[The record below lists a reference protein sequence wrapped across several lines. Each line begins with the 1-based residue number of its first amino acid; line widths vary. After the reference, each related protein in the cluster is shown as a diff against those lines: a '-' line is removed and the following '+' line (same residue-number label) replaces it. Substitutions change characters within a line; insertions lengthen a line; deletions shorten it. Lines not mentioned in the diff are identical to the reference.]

1 MGVIMNK
8 LFQDLYKHNQVAVKK
23 GVQDLLTYGKT
34 CIVQVPNTGKTYVGL
49 GIKEILQKRTVIV
62 TATNDIAFQT
72 KQVIEE
78 YQIKDVQ
85 VVTYDKLIRMSEKE
99 LRDLNPELLILD
111 EAHHCEA
118 PIYKKPIDYLEQ
130 IFPNMLLL
138 GLTATPQRAS
148 DYVRKVDANG
158 NIIKERKNV
167 IETRFEGHVA
177 YKYSLEEALEDE
189 LIVPFTY
196 VQAYF
201 VLETTIKE
209 YEAKARR
216 RYQGAIP
223 KDIQEKLKRLAGY
236 HVNLEKVLKKYIK
249 EGKVLVYCRNIKELK
264 KMKKH
269 FQEMYKEARILE
281 YHSQQS
287 KKENERVFE
296 EIKKTNTRITF
307 FFVVNKFSEGV
318 HFPREI
324 SFDSGIFLKPTKS
337 YRVALQEL
345 GRLLGKKNVL
355 LLDLVGRIEET
366 GLEKLYFQVKEYI
379 KRNPSLQE
387 KIDINEFQMIEEG
400 REVKEILEA
409 LDKRLYLSFLERLEY
424 IYEIVKKNPK
434 IGITLIKERFP
445 DGKVIGIWWA
455 RHIPKYIQKMKN
467 TKEEDMTEMDRKALW
482 ILAKIDEVQGNTLDF
497 VGKLT
502 YIYKIVEKNPK
513 IGISNIK
520 ERFPD
525 GTVIGNWWSNNIPEY
540 IEKMKNASEEEMTE
554 ENRQA
559 LWLLAKIDE
568 VQGNILDFVGK
579 LIYIYKIVN
588 ENPKIGITLIKERF
602 PDGKVIGIWWARH
615 IPKYIQKMKNTK
627 EEDMTEM
634 DRKALWILAKID
646 EVQGNTLDFVGKLTY
661 IYKIVEK
668 NPKIG
673 ITNIKERFSD
683 GTVIFTWWNRNI
695 PEYIKK
701 MKNTPKEKLTEE
713 NRQALWLLA
722 KIDEIQGNTLYF
734 VGRLTY
740 IYKLVQENPKIGISN
755 IKERFPDGTVIGNW
769 WSNNIPEYIEKMK
782 NTKEEAMTEKDRQVL
797 WLLAKID
804 EVQGNTLDFVGR
816 LTYIYKLV
824 QENPTIAIT
833 QIKNRFP
840 DGTIIGKWWTNNVPQ
855 YIKTMKNT
863 KEEDM
868 TEMDRQA
875 LWILA
880 KIDETQGNTL
890 DFVGR
895 LTYIYKL
902 VPENPK
908 ITISQ
913 MKERFPDGKV
923 IGNWW
928 NYNIPKYIEKMK
940 STSEESMTEE
950 DRKTLW
956 ILAKIDEIQGNIL
969 DFVGKLTYIYKIVKK
984 NPKIGITKIK
994 ERFPD
999 GTIPGEWWRYNV
1011 LKYIEKMQNI
1021 KEEDMTEEDY
1031 RRLKIILEI
1040 YKLQNKECKVEFL
1053 LQLRKI

>member
-99 LRDLNPELLILD
+99 LRDLNPELLLLD

-167 IETRFEGHVA
+167 IETRFGGHVA

-189 LIVPFTY
+189 IIVPFTY

-223 KDIQEKLKRLAGY
+223 KDIQAKLNRLAGY
-236 HVNLEKVLKKYIK
+236 HANLENILKKYIK
-249 EGKVLVYCRNIKELK
+249 EGKVLVYCRNIKEIK
-264 KMKKH
+264 KMEKH

-296 EIKKTNTRITF
+296 EIKKTNTGITF

-355 LLDLVGRIEET
+355 LLDLVGRIEKT

-409 LDKRLYLSFLERLEY
+409 LDKRLYLNFLERLEY

-434 IGITLIKERFP
+434 IGITIIKERFP
-445 DGKVIGIWWA
+445 DGA
-455 RHIPKYIQKMKN
+455 
-467 TKEEDMTEMDRKALW
+467 
-482 ILAKIDEVQGNTLDF
+482 
-497 VGKLT
+497 
-502 YIYKIVEKNPK
+502 
-513 IGISNIK
+513 
-520 ERFPD
+520 
-525 GTVIGNWWSNNIPEY
+525 VIGNWWNNNIPEY
-540 IEKMKNASEEEMTE
+540 IEKMKNTSEEEMTE

-579 LIYIYKIVN
+579 LTYIYKIVN
-588 ENPKIGITLIKERF
+588 ENPKIGITIIKERF
-602 PDGKVIGIWWARH
+602 PDGTVIGIWWARH

-627 EEDMTEM
+627 EEDMTEE

-646 EVQGNTLDFVGKLTY
+646 EVQGNTLDFVGRLTY

-668 NPKIG
+668 NPTRG
-673 ITNIKERFSD
+673 ITNIKERFPD
-683 GTVIFTWWNRNI
+683 GTVIGDWWNRNI

-722 KIDEIQGNTLYF
+722 KIDELQGNTLDF
-734 VGRLTY
+734 VGKLTY
-740 IYKLVQENPKIGISN
+740 IYELVKKNPTIAISTIKEKFPDGTVIGNWWRREISKYIEKMKNTSKEKLTEENRQALWLLAKIDELQGNTLDFVGKLTYIYELVKKNPTIAISN
-755 IKERFPDGTVIGNW
+755 IKERFPDGTVICTW
-769 WSNNIPEYIEKMK
+769 WSGTVRRYIERMK
-782 NTKEEAMTEKDRQVL
+782 NT
-797 WLLAKID
+797 
-804 EVQGNTLDFVGR
+804 
-816 LTYIYKLV
+816 
-824 QENPTIAIT
+824 
-833 QIKNRFP
+833 
-840 DGTIIGKWWTNNVPQ
+840 
-855 YIKTMKNT
+855 
-863 KEEDM
+863 
-868 TEMDRQA
+868 
-875 LWILA
+875 
-880 KIDETQGNTL
+880 
-890 DFVGR
+890 
-895 LTYIYKL
+895 
-902 VPENPK
+902 
-908 ITISQ
+908 
-913 MKERFPDGKV
+913 
-923 IGNWW
+923 
-928 NYNIPKYIEKMK
+928 
-940 STSEESMTEE
+940 
-950 DRKTLW
+950 
-956 ILAKIDEIQGNIL
+956 
-969 DFVGKLTYIYKIVKK
+969 
-984 NPKIGITKIK
+984 
-994 ERFPD
+994 
-999 GTIPGEWWRYNV
+999 
-1011 LKYIEKMQNI
+1011 

-1053 LQLRKI
+1053 LQLRKA